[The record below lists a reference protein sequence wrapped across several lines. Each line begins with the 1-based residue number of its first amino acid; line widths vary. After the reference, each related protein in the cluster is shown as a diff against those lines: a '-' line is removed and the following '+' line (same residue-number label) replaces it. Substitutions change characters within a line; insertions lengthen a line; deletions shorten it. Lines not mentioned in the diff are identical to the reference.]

1 MQNADNMKRRNFIFK
16 FTTGIS
22 AAGLLN
28 SCNLIKR
35 EENAESLQSETM
47 DKVKKA
53 MYTMQRAP
61 WEQGTAMHGL
71 IEAGET
77 AEVILMAK
85 EAVLRQSEDGRLAML
100 GGAGTSTD
108 PAVNGRGILLAWKET
123 GDPVFKKAADK
134 QYDYLKLT
142 APRNSG
148 GILYHF
154 THGQQIWSDSMF
166 MAPPFIV
173 LMGDHE
179 EAFRQIEGYRDLL
192 WNDKQKLFS
201 HMWDDSK
208 DEFRREDFWGGGN
221 GWCAAAF
228 AQIIES
234 LPENKEPEKLKIA
247 GYLKDLLD
255 GCISCMRSDGLYHDI
270 IDNPDSFV
278 ETNLSQMLAYAIYK
292 TVKAGYL
299 ERDYISKADMMRDAA
314 WSKIDQYG
322 LIQDACSSPR
332 FDRPGTSTE
341 AQAFF
346 LMMEGAYSHI

>member
-1 MQNADNMKRRNFIFK
+1 MRRRNFISQFSI
-16 FTTGIS
+16 GIP
-22 AAGLLN
+22 AAGLFH
-28 SCNLIKR
+28 SCHLIDDGK
-35 EENAESLQSETM
+35 NAEGRESTVM

-53 MYTMQRAP
+53 MYAMQRAP
-61 WEQGTAMHGL
+61 WEQGTAMHAL

-77 AEVILMAK
+77 EEVILMAK
-85 EAVLRQSEDGRLAML
+85 EALLRQGEDGRLAML
-100 GGAGTSTD
+100 GGADTSTD
-108 PAVNGRGILLAWKET
+108 PAVNGRGVLLAWKET
-123 GDPVFKKAADK
+123 GDPVFKKAADR
-134 QYDYLKLT
+134 QYNYLKRT
-142 APRNSG
+142 APRNSE

-154 THGQQIWSDSMF
+154 IHGQQIWSDSMF
-166 MAPPFIV
+166 MAPPFIT
-173 LMGDHE
+173 LMGDYE
-179 EAFRQIEGYRDLL
+179 EAFRQIEGYRSLL

-208 DEFRREDFWGGGN
+208 GEFRRKDFWGGGN

-228 AQIIES
+228 SQIIES
-234 LPENKEPEKLKIA
+234 LPEDKEPEKLKIA
-247 GYLKDLLD
+247 GYLKELLD
-255 GCISCMRSDGLYHDI
+255 GCISHMRSDGLFNDI

-299 ERDYISKADMMRDAA
+299 GRDYISKADKMRDAA

-322 LIQDACSSPR
+322 LVQDACSSPR

-346 LMMEGAYSHI
+346 LMMEGAYRNI